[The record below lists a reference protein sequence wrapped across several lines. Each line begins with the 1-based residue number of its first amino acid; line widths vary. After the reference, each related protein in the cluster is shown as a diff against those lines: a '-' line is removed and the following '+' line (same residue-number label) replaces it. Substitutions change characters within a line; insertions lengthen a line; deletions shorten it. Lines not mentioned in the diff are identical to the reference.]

1 MQVLNL
7 RAQKYGTVEFTQT
20 RVEVH
25 HGGDGAGGERRARFP
40 WRRLIHVY
48 TI

>member
-7 RAQKYGTVEFTQT
+7 RAQKYGTVEFAQT
-20 RVEVH
+20 RVEVR
-25 HGGDGAGGERRARFP
+25 HGGDGAGGERQARLLC
-40 WRRLIHVY
+40 RRLIHVY